1 MATSRRIQTLF
12 IALIEVVSAGLNTV
26 SMGATN
32 TNYFFSPIT
41 PFNFQRETEQTA
53 NQPARNIC
61 PSRPTLPCAE
71 QPR

>member
-32 TNYFFSPIT
+32 TNYFQSNHT
-41 PFNFQRETEQTA
+41 V
-53 NQPARNIC
+53 
-61 PSRPTLPCAE
+61 
-71 QPR
+71 